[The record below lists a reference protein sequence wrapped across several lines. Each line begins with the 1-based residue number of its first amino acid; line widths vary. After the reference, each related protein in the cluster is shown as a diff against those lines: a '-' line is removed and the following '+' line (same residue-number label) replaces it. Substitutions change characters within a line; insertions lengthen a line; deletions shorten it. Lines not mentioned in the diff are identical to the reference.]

1 MEYHSE
7 KGSEVSAWLQE
18 ISVWVGIWLVG
29 WLLVDVTYG
38 NVPVAVYASFPL
50 ILVVGYTLSVFIEF
64 TLNVFM
70 ALLRAAIRN
79 MFIRTK

>member
-1 MEYHSE
+1 MEYHSDE
-7 KGSEVSAWLQE
+7 ESEVSAWLQE

-38 NVPVAVYASFPL
+38 DVPVAVYASFPL
-50 ILVVGYTLSVFIEF
+50 ILAVGYVLSLFIEF
-64 TLNVFM
+64 TLNFSV
-70 ALLRAAIRN
+70 ALLRAAIRK